1 MWVER
6 ADGANYA
13 PLMVRDP
20 VSIDGTQNAPRD
32 IFQTEG
38 FTDSY
43 TPNVSIEAFATAL
56 GSDLVRL
63 PAAATVEGVRLRGRT
78 ILVPPFADNTM
89 SRAGVPATL
98 ALAQFN
104 QAASSDGHFVVFDL
118 TSAKYPDPVATPA
131 QPNRRQALYD
141 AYCAVPDHQRAEI
154 VDGTLYVSPRPAPRH
169 ANALSVLGGELNGAF
184 QRGRGGPGGWWI
196 LHEPELVLV
205 PLEPIAPDL
214 AGWRVERMPALPETA
229 YFELPPDWICEV
241 LSRSTESVDRT
252 KKLPLFA
259 AAGVPHVWLVD
270 PIARSLEVH
279 TLGDNGRWRDVR
291 IYEGN
296 ARVRAEPFTAIELDL
311 SGLWSGPAQP

>member
-1 MWVER
+1 M
-6 ADGANYA
+6 
-13 PLMVRDP
+13 
-20 VSIDGTQNAPRD
+20 
-32 IFQTEG
+32 
-38 FTDSY
+38 
-43 TPNVSIEAFATAL
+43 
-56 GSDLVRL
+56 
-63 PAAATVEGVRLRGRT
+63 
-78 ILVPPFADNTM
+78 
-89 SRAGVPATL
+89 
-98 ALAQFN
+98 
-104 QAASSDGHFVVFDL
+104 
-118 TSAKYPDPVATPA
+118 ATPA
-131 QPNRRQALYD
+131 QPDPRQALYD

-169 ANALSVLGGELNGAF
+169 ANAVSVLGGELNGAF

-229 YFELPPDWICEV
+229 HFELPPDWICEV
-241 LSRSTESVDRT
+241 LSKSTETLDRT

-259 AAGVPHVWLVD
+259 AAGVKHVWLVD

-291 IYEGN
+291 IYEGH

-311 SGLWSGPAQP
+311 AGLWSGPAQP